1 MAVFLLIESLLSA
14 NSASGKTHWD
24 FPTLFVG
31 FFDTTDP
38 SDSPSLF
45 IPTDWLWA
53 FVGRSKRA
61 SPRGER
67 WGLPVPALEV
77 SIRAEGL
84 RPRRSVDKLALALV
98 DTWPSA
104 SLNSVGD
111 TGFLISRLNTSPAS
125 APVNASWLS
134 LRTTPHDSGSG

>member
-1 MAVFLLIESLLSA
+1 MAVFLLIGSLLST

-53 FVGRSKRA
+53 FMGRSIRA
-61 SPRGER
+61 SPLGER

-84 RPRRSVDKLALALV
+84 RLRQSVDKLTLALV
-98 DTWPSA
+98 DEWPFA
-104 SLNSVGD
+104 SLNSIGD
-111 TGFLISRLNTSPAS
+111 RGFLISRLNTSPVS
-125 APVNASWLS
+125 APVNAS
-134 LRTTPHDSGSG
+134 